1 MILLAITY
9 DNLKMLDRL
18 LEFDETNNRS
28 GNRGKGCGW
37 NRVRS
42 DDDANVDEPEDD
54 ADSEEF
60 PRFMTPL
67 MLATQCGLYE
77 TVEYLVNR
85 GHTLDRPH
93 PPRCTCSERCM
104 VSASSADAVSDS
116 CKRLNGYW
124 AISNPTFI
132 CTTSSSSD
140 PVLEC
145 FQLHEEL
152 LLCGSAEQVHNTT
165 YTYMA
170 AQVRQFAVEMIVN
183 CRTSDEVKIML
194 RNRDGCKF
202 KGRFPYPRLITAM
215 DYKQKE
221 FVAHTNIQQV
231 LETAWLG
238 DWIEWKSYSGPQK
251 LMYLVW
257 RFCMLPATV
266 ALGVLAPNSGLNRS
280 NRLPI
285 NRMFN
290 SLVTYLVFLGLLFAH
305 SNADKFEMRRGAPE
319 LGTCLPIAVFVL
331 GHAVEKTKL
340 LLQQGRERFFRN
352 MWNVFDTVKLTL
364 FVVAFLS
371 WALAGLQLGWVNP
384 NLDRKFWHWDDPQ
397 LVAEGLF
404 TVATVMAYLRLL
416 FLCQLNYYIG
426 PMQVSLGKVL
436 HDFGK
441 FATFLAI
448 IMAAFT
454 CGLGTY
460 YSYYAGMV
468 RKDPETGETVRQ
480 EDSFVSV
487 PDTFKT
493 LFWGIFCMTSLEAPN
508 VVVGNASHRPGGDGG
523 GGEPVDAET
532 QSHRFTQLV
541 GFGLFAAFEVLMV
554 VVMMNMLIAAM
565 SDTFQGVTENA
576 EYEWLFGR
584 TKVYVSYMLQDDMP
598 PPFNLLPTTG
608 LLFCAKRYASESWR
622 GYGRLPG
629 DDGCGLD
636 SDLDSRSTADAP
648 EFRELMVEIVKRY
661 FTMHRPL
668 VEH

>member
-1 MILLAITY
+1 
-9 DNLKMLDRL
+9 MLDRL
-18 LEFDETNNRS
+18 LEFDETNNGT
-28 GNRGKGCGW
+28 GNRGKGIGW

-42 DDDANVDEPEDD
+42 DDDVNGADPEDD

-67 MLATQCGLYE
+67 MLAAQCGLYE

-85 GHTLDRPH
+85 GHKLDRPH
-93 PPRCTCSERCM
+93 PPRCTCSDQCM
-104 VSASSADAVSDS
+104 VSASRADAVADS

-132 CTTSSSSD
+132 CTTSSCSD

-145 FQLHEEL
+145 FRLHEEL
-152 LLCGSAEQVHNTT
+152 LRCGSAE
-165 YTYMA
+165 
-170 AQVRQFAVEMIVN
+170 QVRQFAVEMIVN

-202 KGRFPYPRLITAM
+202 RGQFPYPRLITAM

-221 FVAHTNIQQV
+221 FVAHINIQQV

-238 DWIEWKSYSGPQK
+238 DWIEWKAYSGQRK
-251 LMYLVW
+251 LAYLLW
-257 RFCMLPATV
+257 RFCMLPVTV
-266 ALGVLAPNSGLNRS
+266 ALGMLAPNSKLNQF

-305 SNADKFEMRRGAPE
+305 SNADKFKTRRGAPE
-319 LGTCLPIAVFVL
+319 LRTWLPIVVFVL
-331 GHAVEKTKL
+331 GHVVEKTKL
-340 LLQQGRERFFRN
+340 RLQQGPGRFFKN
-352 MWNVFDTVKLTL
+352 LWNVFDTVKLTL
-364 FVVAFLS
+364 FIVAFLC
-371 WALAGLQLGWVNP
+371 WAVAGVRAGRESDHH
-384 NLDRKFWHWDDPQ
+384 LDRKYWHWADPQ
-397 LVAEGLF
+397 LLAEGLF

-416 FLCQLNYYIG
+416 FLCQLNYYVG

-441 FATFLAI
+441 FATFLVI

-468 RKDPETGETVRQ
+468 YKDPETGETTRQ
-480 EDSFVSV
+480 EDSFVTV

-493 LFWGIFCMTSLEAPN
+493 LFWGIFCMTSLDAPN
-508 VVVGNASHRPGGDGG
+508 VVVGNAAPAAGHA
-523 GGEPVDAET
+523 DAEAQT
-532 QSHRFTQLV
+532 HQFTQLV
-541 GFGLFAAFEVLMV
+541 GYGLFAVFEVLMV

-565 SDTFQGVTENA
+565 SDTFQGVTDNA

-584 TKVYVSYMLQDDMP
+584 TKVYVSYMLQDDLP

-608 LLFCAKRYASESWR
+608 LLFCAKRYVSKSSR
-622 GYGRLPG
+622 GYSFLPG
-629 DDGCGLD
+629 DDGRGD
-636 SDLDSRSTADAP
+636 FDSRSTAAAP
-648 EFRELMVEIVKRY
+648 EYRDLMAEIIKRY
-661 FTMHRPL
+661 FTMHRAPA
-668 VEH
+668 EH

>member
-1 MILLAITY
+1 
-9 DNLKMLDRL
+9 MLDRL
-18 LEFDETNNRS
+18 LEFDETNNGT
-28 GNRGKGCGW
+28 GNRGKGIGW

-42 DDDANVDEPEDD
+42 DDGVNAADPEDD
-54 ADSEEF
+54 DDSEEF

-67 MLATQCGLYE
+67 MLAAQCGLYE

-85 GHTLDRPH
+85 GHKLDRPH
-93 PPRCTCSERCM
+93 PPRCTCSDRCM
-104 VSASSADAVSDS
+104 VSASRADAVADS

-145 FQLHEEL
+145 FRLHEEL
-152 LLCGSAEQVHNTT
+152 LRCGSAEQVHNAT

-202 KGRFPYPRLITAM
+202 RGQFPYPRLITAM

-221 FVAHTNIQQV
+221 FVAHINIQQV

-238 DWIEWKSYSGPQK
+238 DWIEWKAYSGPRK
-251 LMYLVW
+251 LAYLLW
-257 RFCMLPATV
+257 RFCMLPVTV
-266 ALGVLAPNSGLNRS
+266 ALGMLAPNSKLNQF

-305 SNADKFEMRRGAPE
+305 SNADKFKTHRGAPE
-319 LGTCLPIAVFVL
+319 LRTWLPIVVFVL
-331 GHAVEKTKL
+331 GHVVEKTKL
-340 LLQQGRERFFRN
+340 RLQQGPGRFFKN
-352 MWNVFDTVKLTL
+352 LWNVFDTVKLTL
-364 FVVAFLS
+364 FVVAFLC
-371 WALAGLQLGWVNP
+371 WAVAGVRAGRESDHH
-384 NLDRKFWHWDDPQ
+384 LDRKYWHWADPQ
-397 LVAEGLF
+397 LLAEGLF

-416 FLCQLNYYIG
+416 FLCQLNYYVG

-441 FATFLAI
+441 FATFLVI

-468 RKDPETGETVRQ
+468 YRDPETGETTRQ
-480 EDSFVSV
+480 EDSFVTV
-487 PDTFKT
+487 ADTFKT
-493 LFWGIFCMTSLEAPN
+493 LFWGIFCMTSLDAPN
-508 VVVGNASHRPGGDGG
+508 VVVGNAAPATGR
-523 GGEPVDAET
+523 VDAEAQT
-532 QSHRFTQLV
+532 HQFTQLV
-541 GFGLFAAFEVLMV
+541 GYGLFAVFEVLMV

-565 SDTFQGVTENA
+565 SDTFQGVTDNA

-584 TKVYVSYMLQDDMP
+584 TKVYVSYMLQDDLP

-608 LLFCAKRYASESWR
+608 LLFCAKRYVSKSSR
-622 GYGRLPG
+622 GYGLLPG
-629 DDGCGLD
+629 DDGRGD
-636 SDLDSRSTADAP
+636 FDSRSTAAAP
-648 EFRELMVEIVKRY
+648 EFRDLMAEIVKRY
-661 FTMHRPL
+661 FTMHRAPA
-668 VEH
+668 EH